1 MGIVRATPDAQ
12 VAVTFDHIHMTRMEI
27 NQPVFSLDTQA
38 PVYGVQVWYVEYGI
52 EPITNIRHYKP
63 GNPNQVG
70 LNDFLATAM
79 AKAATG
85 NMALVNALTAI
96 QSAVAAIITDQ
107 TGVATT
113 VTA

>member
-1 MGIVRATPDAQ
+1 MGITRAAPDAQ
-12 VAVTFDHIHMTRMEI
+12 PAVTFDHIHMTRLEI
-27 NQPVFSLDTQA
+27 VQPVFTLDSQA

-52 EPITNIRHYKP
+52 DVGGIRHYKP
-63 GNPNQVG
+63 GSPVQVG
-70 LNDFLATAM
+70 LGDFLAAAT

-85 NMALVNALTAI
+85 DMALLTALGAI

>member
-1 MGIVRATPDAQ
+1 MGIVRSTPDAQ
-12 VAVTFDHIHMTRMEI
+12 PAVIFDHIHMTRLEI
-27 NQPVFSLDTQA
+27 VQPVFTLDAQA

-52 EPITNIRHYKP
+52 DAAGVRHYKP
-63 GNPNQVG
+63 GNPIQVG
-70 LNDFLATAM
+70 LSDFLSAAM

-85 NMALVNALTAI
+85 DMALVTALGAI